1 MDADALAHENALLK
15 VRLAEVEAALTEA
28 HKANRRLEDILRT
41 AQREKLGNR
50 SKKLSPDQF
59 NLLREDA

>member
-1 MDADALAHENALLK
+1 LK

-59 NLLREDA
+59 NLLREDAEFA